1 MRPHHAFVAQACIR
15 IVRMLRRIAVTAL
28 LMSVCGFAA
37 LTRIE
42 VIERTDVLKGASQ
55 GRSGAYERI
64 LAKAHFAVD
73 PKLAPNRVIADID
86 LAPRNAEGLV
96 EFSADLY
103 LLKPRDPEK
112 GNGTALV
119 EVSNRGGKGLL
130 SMFDYAAAATDPHDV
145 QEFGDGFLLRQ
156 GFTLVWVG
164 WEFDVPP
171 SSKYLRLQAPIATDH
186 GKPIVGLVRSEFIGD
201 KRVTR
206 ISLGDRFLQPYPV
219 ADPNAPG
226 TQLSVRDRVTSERQ
240 MIPRS
245 KWTFAGGTEV
255 EMESGFEPGKIY
267 EVIYQAKDPVVVGLG
282 PAALRDVVSFLKYGG
297 ADTLLADQQQ
307 YIKRSLGFGVSQ
319 SGRFLRT
326 FLHDGFNQDEKDRRV
341 FDGVWA
347 HVAGAGMG
355 SFNFRFAQPSR
366 DGHPFLNVLYPTDI
380 PPFNQ
385 ADGLLER
392 AQAAHVVPKMFFS
405 NGSYEYWGRDASLIH
420 TSEDGKS
427 DVPPSK
433 DSRIYFFAGSQHG
446 AGSIPPRKLEAQ
458 NLADTND
465 YRPSMR
471 ALLVAMQ
478 AWLKNGTEPPA
489 SQYPQIGKD
498 QLVSLGALAFPHIPG
513 IAIPKR
519 KKEAYRLD
527 FRTESPK
534 VGEPYPTLLPQVD
547 QDGNETSGI
556 RMPEIRVPLATYT
569 GWNLRSPL
577 IGAPDELYS
586 MVGSW
591 IPFPRTIAERENRK
605 DPRLSLEERYP
616 SKRDYLEKITEAAQ
630 RLLKDGFLLD
640 VDVPRI
646 RERAAAEWDYTLR
659 SN

>member
-1 MRPHHAFVAQACIR
+1 MVPMLPR
-15 IVRMLRRIAVTAL
+15 IVLTVL
-28 LMSVCGFAA
+28 LISAPGFAA
-37 LTRIE
+37 LIRVE
-42 VIERTDVLKGASQ
+42 LVDRSDVLDGAPQ
-55 GRSGAYERI
+55 GPAGAYERI
-64 LAKAHFAVD
+64 VAKAYFAVD
-73 PKLAPNRVIADID
+73 PKLPANRVIADID
-86 LAPRNAEGLV
+86 LAPRNEEGMV

-103 LLKPRDPEK
+103 LLKPRDSAK

-130 SMFDYAAAATDPHDV
+130 SMFDYAASSTDPHV
-145 QEFGDGFLLRQ
+145 AQEFGDGFLLQQ

-164 WEFDVPP
+164 WEFDVPASP
-171 SSKYLRLQAPIATDH
+171 KYLRLEAPVATDQ
-186 GKPIVGLVRSEFIGD
+186 GKPIFGLVRSEWTGD

-219 ADPNAPG
+219 ADPNASG
-226 TQLSVRDRVTSERQ
+226 TQLSVRDHVTSERQ
-240 MIPRS
+240 IIPRN
-245 KWTFAGGTEV
+245 KWSFAGTTEV

-267 EVIYQAKDPVVVGLG
+267 EVIYQAKDPVVAGLG
-282 PAALRDVVSFLKYGG
+282 PAALRDLVSFLKHGG
-297 ADTLLADQQQ
+297 AETLLGDQRQ

-326 FLHDGFNQDEKDRRV
+326 FLHDGFNQDEKSRRV

-385 ADGLLER
+385 QDGLLER
-392 AQAAHVVPKMFFS
+392 AEAAHVVPKIFFS

-433 DSRIYFFAGSQHG
+433 DARIYFFAGAQHG

-465 YRPSMR
+465 YRPAMR
-471 ALLVAMQ
+471 ALLRAMQ
-478 AWLKNGTEPPA
+478 AWLKDGTEPPA

-498 QLVSLGALAFPHIPG
+498 QLVSLGALAFPRIPG
-513 IAIPKR
+513 IAVPKR

-527 FRTESPK
+527 FHTEPPK
-534 VGEPYPTLLPQVD
+534 VAEPYPTLLPQVD

-556 RMPEIRVPLATYT
+556 RMPEIRIPLATYT
-569 GWNLRSPL
+569 GWNLRSPT

-586 MVGSW
+586 MAGSW
-591 IPFPRTIAERENRK
+591 IPFPRTIVERERRK
-605 DPRLSLEERYP
+605 DPRLSVEERYP
-616 SKRDYLEKITEAAQ
+616 SKRDYLEKITDAAQ
-630 RLLKDGFLLD
+630 RLVREGFLLD

-646 RERAAAEWDYTLR
+646 RDRAAAEWDYTLR